1 MKHRTLIMHRS
12 YFGIGALKLREGCGR
27 VASRIVG
34 LPAERARV
42 SALHVWNDFGVDAIA
57 GHAMIEEFVAQG
69 MLQPNPDKPGDFFLT
84 DLFLQ
89 FATARV
95 VEPLPRPKAR
105 QLVTKGTAL
114 AAHINA
120 EWTHNPFEIEAVAPF
135 GSYMTQEEELAELD
149 LGIVVRPRT
158 DARRSRWR
166 RMTTKL
172 DGANEIRAAFRN
184 LSSFV
189 HVQMVKDRQLLPR
202 PFAVV
207 FQER

>member
-1 MKHRTLIMHRS
+1 
-12 YFGIGALKLREGCGR
+12 
-27 VASRIVG
+27 
-34 LPAERARV
+34 
-42 SALHVWNDFGVDAIA
+42 VWHDFGLDAVA
-57 GHAMIEEFVAQG
+57 GHALIAEFVAQG

-84 DLFLQ
+84 QLFLQ
-89 FATARV
+89 FANARV
-95 VEPLPRPKAR
+95 VEPLPRPKAK
-105 QLVTKGTAL
+105 QLVTKGSAL
-114 AAHINA
+114 AAYINA

-135 GSYMTQEEELAELD
+135 GSYMSQEDELAELD

-172 DGANEIRAAFRN
+172 DGANEIRTAFRG

-207 FQER
+207 FQEG